1 MKYILLFLG
10 PALFLLAELILPGGS
25 ADPATRI
32 AIVQAN
38 DFAWELGHQ
47 IVLFALVFLLIWL
60 GEVYSFLRGRNVRLA
75 YLGAL
80 ISAIALIADYGVGI
94 LQLHTLELARN
105 ESIELVQRVLTVS
118 GGSSNLFL
126 FAFLP
131 TLGFLFGFGLLA
143 IGFYRSTRQILPPI
157 LLGISGLLVALAGI
171 LQIKII
177 FILGALAMLAFTT
190 LFARFIQMERA

>member
-94 LQLHTLELARN
+94 L
-105 ESIELVQRVLTVS
+105 
-118 GGSSNLFL
+118 
-126 FAFLP
+126 
-131 TLGFLFGFGLLA
+131 
-143 IGFYRSTRQILPPI
+143 
-157 LLGISGLLVALAGI
+157 
-171 LQIKII
+171 
-177 FILGALAMLAFTT
+177 
-190 LFARFIQMERA
+190 